1 MSKVR
6 LTAST
11 TKPPVPTNAKGR
23 KKRSSERNQKKNL
36 PQNLWKKLSKIYLEN
51 SSLSILIDGWEKN
64 TEGRKTGFDN
74 DKGGGETYPLSGTS
88 RLLAGAHSAPSSHE
102 HNETRSKKDEN

>member
-6 LTAST
+6 LIASI

-36 PQNLWKKLSKIYLEN
+36 PQNLWKNLSKTYLKN
-51 SSLSILIDGWEKN
+51 SSLSIRIDGWEKN
-64 TEGRKTGFDN
+64 GV
-74 DKGGGETYPLSGTS
+74 
-88 RLLAGAHSAPSSHE
+88 
-102 HNETRSKKDEN
+102 